1 MSVNTLNALE
11 LRIISWTTTFM
22 RLKTSVQRLVSM
34 LFDHMWVVFGIGVVL
49 EHADRERDEVAPL
62 FS

>member
-49 EHADRERDEVAPL
+49 EHAD
-62 FS
+62 